1 MGLILFKMLFY
12 NILRKCRIFFN
23 SEGVDFC
30 EKRGA
35 AGPFC
40 GVFFGRS
47 EKKFDFFAAV
57 LQAVGV
63 KRGGKVKKNFGGL
76 ENVRIFAPAFERGRR
91 PEGVPEQE
99 GRRE

>member
-1 MGLILFKMLFY
+1 MGLILFKTLCH
-12 NILRKCRIFFN
+12 NILCKYRVFFN

-40 GVFFGRS
+40 GAFFGRR
-47 EKKFDFFAAV
+47 EKKFAFFAAV
-57 LQAVGV
+57 LQDVEL
-63 KRGGKVKKNFGGL
+63 KRGEKVKKNFGGL

-91 PEGVPEQE
+91 PEGVPERK